1 MGGVIRSGLVVFSVG
16 FVACASE
23 TSSQP
28 EAAIVPA
35 EPSAGT
41 AGTDGGPKT
50 EEAPR
55 DAGGGDSATVTGLVP
70 SGCIDDVGPGDHRFT
85 CNGYTFDVRLPAKCK
100 SGGCGIV
107 LDVHGATMNA
117 AMQDA
122 STGMRAIGEREGY
135 VVVQPN
141 AKGTPPNAV
150 WNPAADYDDVW
161 AFLELTRT
169 VYRVDPKRVHMTGF
183 SQGGRMTFTFAC
195 KHADVIASA
204 APAAEVGCTEAEAK
218 AAAREVP
225 ILYMHGTTDAVIGF
239 GVAPPQRDAFVSAW
253 SLGDPIV
260 VASSDAYSWK
270 RWTNAKGGVFE
281 LIQHDWQATS
291 SLLRGHCLPGSTD
304 PGTVPGQLFSFA
316 CKPPNAFAWGEEVM
330 KFFQAH
336 PMP

>member
-1 MGGVIRSGLVVFSVG
+1 MGAVIRAGLGVLAAG

-23 TSSQP
+23 TSSPP
-28 EAAIVPA
+28 EGATAPA
-35 EPSAGT
+35 LPSGESA
-41 AGTDGGPKT
+41 
-50 EEAPR
+50 R
-55 DAGGGDSATVTGLVP
+55 VDAGPAPSTPPPPDSGASDASSTALVP
-70 SGCIDDVGPGDHRFT
+70 SGCIDDVSPGDHRFT

-100 SGGCGIV
+100 TGGCGIV

-122 STGMRAIGEREGY
+122 STAMRAIGEREGY

-141 AKGTPPNAV
+141 AKGTPPNAI
-150 WNPAADYDDVW
+150 WNPSADYDDVW
-161 AFLELTRT
+161 AFLGLART

-204 APAAEVGCTEAEAK
+204 APAAEIGCTEAEAK
-218 AAAREVP
+218 AAVREVP

-253 SLGDPIV
+253 ALGDAVV
-260 VASSDAYSWK
+260 VAGDDAYSWK
-270 RWTNAKGGVFE
+270 RWTNAKGTVFE
-281 LIQHDWQATS
+281 FIQHDWQATS
-291 SLLRGHCLPGSTD
+291 TLLRGHCIPGSTD

-316 CKPPNAFAWGEEVM
+316 CKPPNAFVWGEEVM
-330 KFFQAH
+330 KFFEAH